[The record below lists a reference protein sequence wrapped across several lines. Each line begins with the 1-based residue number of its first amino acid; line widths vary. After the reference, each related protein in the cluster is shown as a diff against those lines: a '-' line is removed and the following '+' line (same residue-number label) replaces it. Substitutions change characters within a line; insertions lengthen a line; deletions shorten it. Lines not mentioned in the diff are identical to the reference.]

1 MTTIQYSKTSD
12 AFRVV
17 NESRAVIVPF
27 SDFYSRITDMD
38 LIDCARQA
46 IDCAGDVIT
55 VPKHS
60 YARGLKPR
68 ASVRHGV
75 IQ

>member
-1 MTTIQYSKTSD
+1 MTTVTYNRDTDTFKVESEHGTRYVPYAVLN
-12 AFRVV
+12 AF
-17 NESRAVIVPF
+17 
-27 SDFYSRITDMD
+27 TDQD
-38 LIDCARQA
+38 LRDCMRQA

-55 VPKHS
+55 VPKRS
-60 YARGLKPR
+60 YARGLRPR

>member
-17 NESRAVIVPF
+17 NESRAIIVPF
-27 SDFYSRITDMD
+27 NDFYSRITDQD

-46 IDCAGDVIT
+46 IDCPSEVVT
-55 VPKHS
+55 VPSTS
-60 YARGLKPR
+60 YARGLRPR
-68 ASVRHGV
+68 TAQKYFV
-75 IQ
+75 Q

>member
-27 SDFYSRITDMD
+27 SDFYSRITDQD
-38 LIDCARQA
+38 LLDCSAQA
-46 IDCAGDVIT
+46 IECPGECIT
-55 VPKHS
+55 VPSISH
-60 YARGLKPR
+60 ARGLRPR
-68 ASVRHGV
+68 TAQKYFV
-75 IQ
+75 Q